1 MLETARFTAFIPV
14 RDIDVARAFYVSTLG
29 LTVTDESPFALSV
42 DANGTPLRLTPV
54 PDFAPQPF
62 TIAGWQVA
70 DMATAIDALI
80 ELGVKFNRFDGMDQ
94 NERAIWE
101 APGGGLVAW
110 FSDPD
115 GNTLSLSSPGA

>member
-1 MLETARFTAFIPV
+1 
-14 RDIDVARAFYVSTLG
+14 
-29 LTVTDESPFALSV
+29 
-42 DANGTPLRLTPV
+42 LRLTPV
-54 PDFAPQPF
+54 PDFEPQTF

-80 ELGVKFNRFDGMDQ
+80 ELGVKFNRYDGMDQ

>member
-54 PDFAPQPF
+54 PDFEPQTF
-62 TIAGWQVA
+62 TIAGWQVL
-70 DMATAIDALI
+70 DMATSIDSL
-80 ELGVKFNRFDGMDQ
+80 ESRGVAFIRYEGMDQ
-94 NERAIWE
+94 DERGIWSTP
-101 APGGGLVAW
+101 AGDQVAW
-110 FSDPD
+110 FKDPD
-115 GNTLSLSSPGA
+115 GNTLSLTRFAG